1 MIEEESHY
9 KPYAC
14 IYFFLCLNCK
24 ENKLAQEL
32 KVVCQNAQIS
42 IDIRHVCYHST
53 NKILTHYYHIQHG
66 AIYILLT
73 LISIVFCF

>member
-1 MIEEESHY
+1 MHVSN
-9 KPYAC
+9 
-14 IYFFLCLNCK
+14 FFCLNCK

-32 KVVCQNAQIS
+32 KVICQNAQVS
-42 IDIRHVCYHST
+42 IDTQHICYHLQ
-53 NKILTHYYHIQHG
+53 NKILTYYYHIKHA